1 MFRKLTL
8 IALSCVALAT
18 VASAQ
23 DGCPMLVDGNDV
35 ETLPISFRTTADAY
49 GIANGH
55 YLVGTADTAPPT
67 PIVDPAC
74 GVNGTTIGRAIYLGD
89 LEIGGGKAVSG
100 NANDMIGVAVFNSD
114 EIVGSARKH
123 AIRFRSIQNFVGN
136 AYTLTAKIL
145 ENRGDVLGTPGARG
159 LFNRTPVLVGSNATA
174 GGMGPFGA
182 PNAGVLNTV
191 IADTRS
197 DRGDL
202 IDGACTIP
210 ALGTLT
216 THDSGSGVTYATF
229 DRSAD
234 IQLGSGTSDPGLQT
248 VKAGIEKAQAS
259 GVAYTTCRYSCTA
272 PSPLIRNSSCDVRV
286 VNPLYV
292 GISAVPGGTS
302 AAAQR
307 LQDTLLVDNI
317 LHVLG
322 DTDFCGEAFVGEICG
337 ISFVSK
343 L

>member
-1 MFRKLTL
+1 MFRKFTL
-8 IALSCVALAT
+8 VALSCLALAT

-23 DGCPMLVDGNDV
+23 DGCPMRPDGNDV
-35 ETLPISFRTTADAY
+35 ETRAVSFRSIADAY

-55 YLVGTADTAPPT
+55 YLIGTADTALPS

-74 GVNGTTIGRAIYLGD
+74 GVNGTTIGSALYLGD
-89 LEIGGGKAVSG
+89 LEIGGTAATG
-100 NANDMIGVAVFNSD
+100 NGNDMIGVAVFNSN

-159 LFNRTPVLVGSNATA
+159 LFNRTPVLTGTNATA

-182 PNAGVLNTV
+182 PNAGVLSTV
-191 IADTRS
+191 VTDTRS
-197 DRGDL
+197 DRSDL
-202 IDGACTIP
+202 LDGACTMP
-210 ALGTLT
+210 ALGTLNV
-216 THDSGSGVTYATF
+216 HDSGSGVTYATF
-229 DRSAD
+229 DLSAD
-234 IQLGSGTSDPGLQT
+234 IQLGSGSSDPGLQS
-248 VKAGIEKAQAS
+248 VKGAIEAAQAS
-259 GVAYTTCRYSCTA
+259 GVSYTTCRFSCTT
-272 PSPLIRNSSCDVRV
+272 PSPLIRNSSCDLV
-286 VNPLYV
+286 VTNPLYV
-292 GISAVPGGTS
+292 GITAVSGGSST
-302 AAAQR
+302 AAGR

-317 LHVLG
+317 LHVMG

-337 ISFVSK
+337 ITFVSK

>member
-1 MFRKLTL
+1 MLRKLTL
-8 IALSCVALAT
+8 VALSCVALAT

-23 DGCPMLVDGNDV
+23 DGCPMVVDGNDV
-35 ETLPISFRTTADAY
+35 ETRAVSFRSTADAY

-55 YLVGTADTAPPT
+55 YLIGTADTAPPT

-74 GVNGTTIGRAIYLGD
+74 GAGGTTIGRAIYLGD
-89 LEIGGGKAVSG
+89 LEIGGTAATG

-159 LFNRTPVLVGSNATA
+159 LFNRTPVLVGNNATA

-197 DRGDL
+197 DRGDS
-202 IDGACTIP
+202 IDGSCTMP
-210 ALGTLT
+210 ALGALV

-229 DRSAD
+229 DLNAD
-234 IQLGSGTSDPGLQT
+234 IVLGSGTSDPGLQT
-248 VKAGIEKAQAS
+248 VKGAIDAAQAS
-259 GVAYTTCRYSCTA
+259 GVEYTTCRYSCTA
-272 PSPLIRNSSCDVRV
+272 PSPLIRNSSCDVTVR
-286 VNPLYV
+286 NPLYV
-292 GISAVPGGTS
+292 GISAVPGGSST
-302 AAAQR
+302 AAGR

-317 LHVLG
+317 LHVMG
-322 DTDFCGEAFVGEICG
+322 DTDFCGEAYVGEICG
-337 ISFVSK
+337 ITFVSR